1 MEKITKQDLKSP
13 DAFISNMQRFGEW
26 AYEKRVVILSLIGVI
41 VFAAVVWAALG
52 TYHSQKEDKAQEAL
66 FNATKKMTTAE
77 DAFNPPEEMTAPG
90 QAKKEKKAPTATK
103 TGDLNVDFKE
113 AVPAFKEVITQYGDT
128 QAGVVASLQLGR
140 LYHEYKK
147 YDDEIAVLGKAATT
161 SQHPVTKAMALTN
174 LGSAYEAKGDCA
186 NAVDQWQKIQGS
198 PDMAPFLG
206 DSLIKTA
213 LCYEKLNQKDKAMAT
228 YQRFDDA
235 EKDIKKLTD
244 SIAQEYQINVMAP
257 PETQSAKNV
266 EKFKKALSQSAKY
279 QELEGILSDR
289 QAVKAAKK
297 YLKLL
302 KRGQA

>member
-1 MEKITKQDLKSP
+1 
-13 DAFISNMQRFGEW
+13 
-26 AYEKRVVILSLIGVI
+26 
-41 VFAAVVWAALG
+41 
-52 TYHSQKEDKAQEAL
+52 
-66 FNATKKMTTAE
+66 
-77 DAFNPPEEMTAPG
+77 
-90 QAKKEKKAPTATK
+90 
-103 TGDLNVDFKE
+103 
-113 AVPAFKEVITQYGDT
+113 
-128 QAGVVASLQLGR
+128 
-140 LYHEYKK
+140 
-147 YDDEIAVLGKAATT
+147 
-161 SQHPVTKAMALTN
+161 
-174 LGSAYEAKGDCA
+174 
-186 NAVDQWQKIQGS
+186 
-198 PDMAPFLG
+198 
-206 DSLIKTA
+206 
-213 LCYEKLNQKDKAMAT
+213 MAT